1 MMNLKNMACIY
12 NFLHL
17 DGSECTEP
25 SSERTK
31 MHCGDKIDKKVWVI
45 SKDKEGCVA
54 IYVDCNVFDGD
65 LFETRSECISTCF
78 PDAIDVEKIRKIR

>member
-1 MMNLKNMACIY
+1 MACIS
-12 NFLHL
+12 NILLL

-25 SSERTK
+25 SSKRNK
-31 MHCGDKIDKKVWVI
+31 MHCGDEIDKKVWVI